1 MSRSGSLNPEKIAIA
16 EKKYE
21 TGTGNMKRRRL
32 LPAVNIPTLER
43 LQKQDPVQGIGNIL
57 CSIDSNLEVGNS
69 SDGITKRSRKQT
81 EKGFAYILPILFQK
95 RKRLLSRFQRKSV
108 NINALMQSRLN
119 VRTVNE

>member
-1 MSRSGSLNPEKIAIA
+1 M
-16 EKKYE
+16 
-21 TGTGNMKRRRL
+21 TRRRL

-57 CSIDSNLEVGNS
+57 CSIDSNLKVGNS

-81 EKGFAYILPILFQK
+81 EKGFAYILQVLFQK

-108 NINALMQSRLN
+108 NINAVIQSRSN
-119 VRTVNE
+119 IRTVNE